1 MMSEQI
7 EPIANMAAE
16 LNRLPG
22 IGKKTAQRLAYF
34 VASMPL
40 EDVRSLAVALWE
52 GRKAIRFCET
62 CGNYAA
68 SSLCSIC
75 ADESRHN
82 GQLCVVRDPRDVA
95 AMERM
100 HEYRGLYHVL
110 HGTLSPMDG
119 IGPDQLRIKELLT
132 RLESEKVEEVILAT
146 NPDVEGEATASYL
159 ARLLKPSGIRCTR
172 IAHGVP
178 VGGDLEYTDEVTLQ
192 RAMEGRREI

>member
-1 MMSEQI
+1 MSEMI
-7 EPIANMAAE
+7 EPIAQMAAE

-22 IGKKTAQRLAYF
+22 IGKKTAQRLSYF
-34 VASMPL
+34 IASMPL

-52 GRKAIRFCET
+52 GRKAIHFCTT

-68 SSLCSIC
+68 GDQCSIC
-75 ADESRHN
+75 ADPARHN

-95 AMERM
+95 AIERM
-100 HEYRGLYHVL
+100 HEYSGLYHVL

-119 IGPDQLRIKELLT
+119 IGPDQIRIKELLS
-132 RLESEKVEEVILAT
+132 RLETETVEEVILAT

-159 ARLLKPSGIRCTR
+159 ARLLKPLNVKCTR

-178 VGGDLEYTDEVTLQ
+178 VGGDLEYTDEVTLLK
-192 RAMEGRREI
+192 AMEGRREI

>member
-1 MMSEQI
+1 MSENI

-40 EDVRSLAVALWE
+40 EEVRSLAVALWE
-52 GRKAIRFCET
+52 GRKAIRFCES
-62 CGNYAA
+62 CGNYSA
-68 SSLCSIC
+68 SSVCSVC
-75 ADESRHN
+75 GNPARHN

-95 AMERM
+95 AIERM
-100 HEYRGLYHVL
+100 HEYEGLYHVL

-119 IGPDQLRIKELLT
+119 IGPDQIRIRELLS
-132 RLESEKVEEVILAT
+132 RLEKEKFDEVILAT

-159 ARLLKPSGIRCTR
+159 SRLLKPLGIRCTR

-178 VGGDLEYTDEVTLQ
+178 VGGDLEYTDEITLQ
-192 RAMEGRREI
+192 KAMEVRREM